1 MKLCTKW
8 QVVGALLLGALL
20 APALVPSGAA
30 AIVGGTAPNRP
41 WPAQALVS
49 ATIAAGTRSC
59 GGTLVSGRWVLTA
72 GHCVTEK
79 ATGAQLP
86 DAAVTVRLGQTDLT
100 LFAPDQVFRV
110 DRIVREPLFL
120 QLGPTTIYD
129 GALLHLADPTP
140 ASPAFEPMRLI
151 AASESALWSPG
162 TVATVLGWGSSV
174 FQGAATPQLQQAGVA
189 INRDLDC
196 AAAYPLGVSE
206 AFDPSSM
213 LCAGDGATDTCSGDS
228 GGPLLV
234 PRVDTFA
241 LAAVTSYGF
250 QCGDPAKP
258 GIYARIGAA
267 LMNAWVREHVPTAAI
282 AISPSSPD
290 PGADVALTAT
300 ASGGDEL
307 ARPAYSWDLD
317 DDGQYDDD
325 DGTSATLHNVTAGS
339 TVVRVQETYPDG
351 ERALAR
357 EVVTTAGSPQPQ
369 PPPPPP
375 PPPKPAPAQAPAPPA
390 DAPVPPGRGS
400 STSPEQALARLLAGP
415 RSVTVRSLLDG
426 RMSLGVRCSAV
437 CTLSARL
444 TLDGRTAKRLGLT
457 RFIGSALIGTAPSRR
472 LRKAGSVTL
481 VIRLKPRAVRA
492 LRRASEGAMRVRV
505 SARAGQRTQRLE
517 RTIKLHT

>member
-1 MKLCTKW
+1 
-8 QVVGALLLGALL
+8 
-20 APALVPSGAA
+20 
-30 AIVGGTAPNRP
+30 
-41 WPAQALVS
+41 VS

-72 GHCVTEK
+72 GHCITEK

-86 DAAVTVRLGQTDLT
+86 EGAVTVSLGQTDLT
-100 LFAPDQVFRV
+100 QFAADQTFGV
-110 DRIVREPLFL
+110 DTIVREPLFL
-120 QLGPTTIYD
+120 RLGPTTIYD

-140 ASPAFEPMRLI
+140 ANPAFEPMRLI

-162 TVATVLGWGSSV
+162 TVATVVGWGSSV
-174 FQGAATPQLQQAGVA
+174 YGGAATPQLQQAGVA
-189 INRDLDC
+189 IDRDLDC
-196 AAAYPLGVSE
+196 AVAYPPGVSE

-213 LCAGDGATDTCSGDS
+213 LCAGDGRTDTCSGDS

-258 GIYARIGAA
+258 GIYARMGAP
-267 LMNAWVREHVPTAAI
+267 LMNVWVREHVPTAAI
-282 AISPSSPD
+282 DISPLSPD

-300 ASGGDEL
+300 ASGGDEVD
-307 ARPAYSWDLD
+307 RPAYGWDLD

-325 DGTSATLHNVTAGS
+325 HGTTATLHGIAAGS
-339 TVVRVQETYPDG
+339 TVVRVQATYPDG
-351 ERALAR
+351 DRALAR

-375 PPPKPAPAQAPAPPA
+375 PPPEPAAPTAPAPPA
-390 DAPVPPGRGS
+390 AAAAPAVVGSSSTGPVP
-400 STSPEQALARLLAGP
+400 ALARLLSGP
-415 RSVTVRSLLDG
+415 RSVAVRSLLDG
-426 RMSLGVRCSAV
+426 RMSLGVRCSAP

-444 TLDGRTAKRLGLT
+444 TLDGRTARRLGLT
-457 RFIGSALIGTAPSRR
+457 RFIGSVLLGTAPSRR
-472 LRKAGSVTL
+472 LGKAGSVTL
-481 VIRLKPRAVRA
+481 VIGLKPRAVRA

-505 SARAGQRTQRLE
+505 SARAGRRTQRLE
-517 RTIKLHT
+517 RTIKLHL